1 MAIKR
6 VVKNPE
12 IRKAEIIQVA
22 RDLFEKKGYAHTS
35 IEAIIKDAQIAKGT
49 FYYYFKTKRE
59 ILTAIVD
66 NIAHDMEIYFQ
77 SIIEDKNLSPLDKI
91 KLMLTGEEKRAKS
104 QPVVMAILHE
114 AENRELQE
122 ELNIRTLHTIG
133 PLLTQTLNEG
143 HKASLFSREITLETL
158 QLILAGSQFILDSG
172 LLALTP
178 AQRRTYLKALQVML
192 ETILAAKSGTFDF
205 LIPSI

>member
-66 NIAHDMEIYFQ
+66 NIAHDMESYFK
-77 SIIEDKNLSPLDKI
+77 SIIEENNLSPLDKI
-91 KLMLTGEEKRAKS
+91 KLMLTGEEKRSKS
-104 QPVVMAILHE
+104 QPFVMAILHE

-133 PLLTQTLNEG
+133 PLLTQALNEG
-143 HKASLFSREITLETL
+143 YKANLFSREITLETL

-172 LLALTP
+172 LLTLTP
-178 AQRRTYLKALQVML
+178 SQRLSYLKALQVML
-192 ETILAAKSGTFDF
+192 ETLLAAKSGTFDF
-205 LIPSI
+205 LIPSN